1 MTTGL
6 QGSGTDPR
14 YATVLLIEN
23 GGTSAPVEAAPAT
36 ALAAIPVATKFYA
49 ISGLLTQHGLRKL
62 PAGCVV
68 RVCNTAGTGA
78 VSITYVRLWEYHS
91 ASAKMYPLGIGADA
105 DKGKLNNGAALGVTG
120 TDVLRH
126 AETVPIAIRGDGI
139 QAEIGVTAGTG
150 TETFNVYL
158 DVPLFEAA

>member
-6 QGSGTDPR
+6 QGTSDPR
-14 YATVLLIEN
+14 YATILLIEN
-23 GGTSAPVEAAPAT
+23 GGTSAPTEAAAAT
-36 ALAAIPVATKFYA
+36 ALAAVPVATKFYA
-49 ISGLLTQHGLRKL
+49 TAGLRTQFGL
-62 PAGCVV
+62 CRIPAGSVV
-68 RVCNTAGTGA
+68 RICNTAGTGA
-78 VSITYVRLWEYHS
+78 VSISYVRMWEYHTV
-91 ASAKMYPLGIGADA
+91 SAKMYPLGIGADA

-126 AETVPIAIRGDGI
+126 AETIPIAIRGDGI

>member
-6 QGSGTDPR
+6 KGTSDSR
-14 YATVLLIEN
+14 YATILLLEN
-23 GGTSAPVEAAPAT
+23 SGTIAPVEAAPGT
-36 ALAAIPVATKFYA
+36 ALSAAPATGAKFYDV
-49 ISGLLTQHGLRKL
+49 SGLLTTFGLRRI
-62 PAGCVV
+62 PAGSVI
-68 RVCNTAGTGA
+68 RIYNTAGTGA
-78 VSITYVRLWEYHS
+78 VSISYVRLWEYHT
-91 ASAKMYPLGIGADA
+91 ASQKMYPLGIGADA

-126 AETVPIAIRGDGI
+126 RETVPIAISGDGI
-139 QAEIGVTAGTG
+139 QAEIGTTAGTG